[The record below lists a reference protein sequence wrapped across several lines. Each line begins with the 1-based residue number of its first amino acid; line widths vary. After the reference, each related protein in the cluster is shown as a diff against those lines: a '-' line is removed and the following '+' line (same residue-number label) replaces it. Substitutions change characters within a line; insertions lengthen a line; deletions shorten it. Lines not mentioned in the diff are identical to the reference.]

1 MNDLKLDYNA
11 ERINQETQEGKTPI
25 ILANKYEI
33 LAIITVADT
42 LK

>member
-1 MNDLKLDYNA
+1 MDDLKLKFNT
-11 ERINQETQEGKTPI
+11 ELVQQETLEGKTPI
-25 ILANKYEI
+25 ILANTHEV